1 VLPATQRLATQRSA
15 AITAAATLAIV
26 GSCVALLGW
35 GWFSYLL
42 FETVQS
48 FRRQGIPFKNSQ
60 ILFIGAAAVI
70 PPVLAFL
77 GLQTG
82 AGLFRLEAWARKS
95 ALLWAATSLL
105 FCIFLLVNYPY
116 QIFVIDSD
124 HWSSE
129 LVLLKQFFAQAL
141 LIALTPISVWWIFLF
156 TRLSVKAQFA
166 DAQNE
171 SSNVK

>member
-1 VLPATQRLATQRSA
+1 MTSTPQRSA

-26 GSCVALLGW
+26 GSCIALLVW
-35 GWFSYLL
+35 IWFSYHL
-42 FETVQS
+42 FEAVQS
-48 FRRQGIPFKNSQ
+48 FHSKGIALKNRE
-60 ILFIGAAAVI
+60 ILFICAAAVV
-70 PPVLAFL
+70 PPLLAFL

-105 FCIFLLVNYPY
+105 FCIFLLVSYPY
-116 QIFVIDSD
+116 QILVIDSD

-129 LVLLKQFFAQAL
+129 LVLLKQFFGQAL

-166 DAQNE
+166 NAQNE